1 MKKKSIQIVEMLVF
15 IGVFIFALW
24 VHLYRLGEIPF
35 GLNVDEIGIPVI
47 QIQLRRTLRNVSK
60 TRISSSQIKRLS
72 MNLP

>member
-35 GLNVDEIGIPVI
+35 GLNVDEIG
-47 QIQLRRTLRNVSK
+47 
-60 TRISSSQIKRLS
+60 
-72 MNLP
+72 MG